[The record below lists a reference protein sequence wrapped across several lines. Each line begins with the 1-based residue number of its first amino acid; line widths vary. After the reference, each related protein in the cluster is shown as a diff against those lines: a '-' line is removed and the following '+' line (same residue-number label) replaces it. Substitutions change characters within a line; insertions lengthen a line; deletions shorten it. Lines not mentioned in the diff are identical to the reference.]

1 MGLIF
6 MALYSYEAFSKD
18 GKKVHGIIDAPSG
31 DALKEQLARQGLF
44 LTKIELSGGTST
56 GGFFARLFAGKV
68 TIKDKIL
75 FTKQLAILL
84 RSGVPILQAI
94 ELLIEQFEGGT
105 RNMLVRIKDD
115 VKEGTSLADAL
126 AKYPKVFENLYVQ
139 LVRAGEATGKL
150 DTILERLTMFLER
163 REAIG
168 KKVKSAMQPIIIQL
182 VVAVLV
188 VLVLVI
194 KVVPDMAKN
203 FASQKAELPWPTQ
216 FILSASH
223 FLLSHAILIIG
234 SVIAVVSGFKLWKS
248 SNVGGRQYDQ
258 LKLSL
263 PLIGRLSQMNA
274 VVQFSYTL
282 GLLLEGGVNIA
293 EALDIVVSV
302 IDNRVLASAL
312 RIARD
317 NIVKEGKIAEYLKQ
331 TKMFPP
337 IAIYL
342 IKTGEETG
350 QLDKM
355 LLTVADN
362 YEKDYVE
369 LIDTL
374 TGLISPVMLIVMAGI
389 VGFIVMAVAM
399 PMMQQM
405 QNIG

>member
-1 MGLIF
+1 

-18 GKKVHGIIDAPSG
+18 GKKVHGAVDAPSAA
-31 DALKEQLARQGLF
+31 ALKEQLARQGLF
-44 LTKIELSGGTST
+44 PTKIELAGGIST
-56 GGFFARLFAGKV
+56 GGFFSRLFEGKV

-75 FTKQLAILL
+75 FTKQLAVLL
-84 RSGVPILQAI
+84 KAGVPILQAI
-94 ELLIEQFEGGT
+94 ELLIEQFEGGAKT
-105 RNMLVRIKDD
+105 MLVRIKDD
-115 VKEGTSLADAL
+115 IKEGTSLADAL
-126 AKYPKVFENLYVQ
+126 AKYPKIFENLYVQ
-139 LVRAGEATGKL
+139 LVRAGESTGKL

-168 KKVKSAMQPIIIQL
+168 KKVKSAMQQPIIQL
-182 VVAVLV
+182 VIAVGVVGVLV
-188 VLVLVI
+188 V
-194 KVVPDMAKN
+194 KVVPSMAKN
-203 FASQKAELPWPTQ
+203 FTEQKIELPWITT
-216 FILSASH
+216 FILSTSD
-223 FLLSHAILIIG
+223 FLIDHYLLIIG
-234 SVIAVVSGFKLWKS
+234 SFIAIISLFKLWKS
-248 SNVGGRQYDQ
+248 SSIGSRQYDQ
-258 LKLSL
+258 LKLKL
-263 PLIGRLSQMNA
+263 PLIKSLSQMNA

-302 IDNRVLASAL
+302 IDNQVLASAL

-369 LIDTL
+369 LMDTL
-374 TGLISPVMLIVMAGI
+374 TGLISPIMLIVMAAV
-389 VGFIVMAVAM
+389 VGVIVMAVAM
-399 PMMQQM
+399 PMMQMLQTSGM
-405 QNIG
+405 

>member
-1 MGLIF
+1 
-6 MALYSYEAFSKD
+6 MALYSYEAFSKE
-18 GKKVHGIIDAPSG
+18 GKRVSGVVDAPSA

-44 LTKIELSGGTST
+44 PTKIEQTSATST
-56 GGFFARLFAGKV
+56 AGFFARLFEKKV

-75 FTKQLAILL
+75 FTKQLGILL

-94 ELLIEQFEGGT
+94 ELLIEQFEGGM

-115 VKEGTSLADAL
+115 VKEGVALADAL
-126 AKYPKVFENLYVQ
+126 QKYPKVFENLYIQ

-150 DTILERLTMFLER
+150 DTILERLTVFLER
-163 REAIG
+163 REAIT
-168 KKVKSAMQPIIIQL
+168 KKVKGALQQPIMQL
-182 VVAVLV
+182 VVAIGVVTVLV
-188 VLVLVI
+188 V

-203 FASQKAELPWPTQ
+203 FASQKKELPGPTE
-216 FILSASH
+216 FILG
-223 FLLSHAILIIG
+223 LSNFIVGHYLAIIG
-234 SVIAVVSGFKLWKS
+234 SLVAVVSLFQFWKS
-248 SNVGGRQYDQ
+248 TAVGGRQYDQ
-258 LKLSL
+258 LKLRL
-263 PLIGRLSQMNA
+263 PLVKNLSQMDA

-293 EALDIVVSV
+293 EALDIVVNV

-312 RIARD
+312 KTARD
-317 NIVKEGKIAEYLKQ
+317 NIVKEGKIAEYLQQ

-342 IKTGEETG
+342 IKTGEQTG

-362 YEKDYVE
+362 NEKDYVE

-374 TGLISPVMLIVMAGI
+374 TGLISPIMLIGMAAI
-389 VGFIVMAVAM
+389 VGFIVVSIAM

-405 QNIG
+405 ENIG

>member
-1 MGLIF
+1 

-18 GKKVHGIIDAPSG
+18 GKKVHGTVDAPSA

-44 LTKIELSGGTST
+44 LTKIELSGGISA
-56 GGFFARLFAGKV
+56 GGFFQRLFEKKV

-75 FTKQLAILL
+75 FTKQLAVLL
-84 RSGVPILQAI
+84 KSGVPILQAI
-94 ELLIEQFEGGT
+94 ELLIEQFEGGV

-115 VKEGTSLADAL
+115 VKEGTALADAL
-126 AKYPKVFENLYVQ
+126 AKYPKVFENLYIQ

-150 DTILERLTMFLER
+150 DIILERLTMFLER

-168 KKVKSAMQPIIIQL
+168 KKVKGAMQQPIIQMVVAAL
-182 VVAVLV
+182 VVVVLV
-188 VLVLVI
+188 V
-194 KVVPDMAKN
+194 KVVPSMAKN
-203 FASQKAELPWPTQ
+203 FTEQKVELPWITQ
-216 FILSASH
+216 FILDLSD
-223 FLLSHAILIIG
+223 FLIDYFVLIIG
-234 SVIAVVSGFKLWKS
+234 ALIAIVSVFKIWKASAVGA
-248 SNVGGRQYDQ
+248 RQYDQ
-258 LKLSL
+258 LKLKL
-263 PLIGRLSQMNA
+263 PLIKNLSQMNA

-302 IDNRVLASAL
+302 IDNRVLADAL
-312 RIARD
+312 RTARD

-355 LLTVADN
+355 LLTVAEN

-369 LIDTL
+369 LIDKV
-374 TGLISPVMLIVMAGI
+374 TGLISPIMLIVMAAV
-389 VGFIVMAVAM
+389 VGVIVMAVAM
-399 PMMQQM
+399 PMMQLLQGSNM
-405 QNIG
+405 

>member
-1 MGLIF
+1 

-18 GKKVHGIIDAPSG
+18 GKKVHGTVDAPSSE
-31 DALKEQLARQGLF
+31 ALKEQLARQGLF
-44 LTKIELSGGTST
+44 LTKIELSGGIST
-56 GGFFARLFAGKV
+56 GNFFQRLFEKKV

-84 RSGVPILQAI
+84 KSGVPILQAI
-94 ELLIEQFEGGT
+94 ELLIEQFEGGART
-105 RNMLVRIKDD
+105 MLVRVKDD
-115 VKEGTSLADAL
+115 VKEGTALADAL
-126 AKYPKVFENLYVQ
+126 AKYPKIFENLYIQ

-150 DTILERLTMFLER
+150 DIILERLTMFLER

-168 KKVKSAMQPIIIQL
+168 KKVSGAMQQPIIQMVVAAL
-182 VVAVLV
+182 VVVVLV
-188 VLVLVI
+188 V
-194 KVVPDMAKN
+194 KVVPSMAKN
-203 FASQKAELPWPTQ
+203 FTEQKVELPWITQ
-216 FILSASH
+216 FILDLSD
-223 FLLSHAILIIG
+223 FLINYFILIIG
-234 SVIAVVSGFKLWKS
+234 ALIAVVSIFKLWKS
-248 SNVGGRQYDQ
+248 SAVGSRQYDQ
-258 LKLSL
+258 LKLKL
-263 PLIGRLSQMNA
+263 PLIKNLSQMNA

-302 IDNRVLASAL
+302 IDNKVLASAL

-355 LLTVADN
+355 LLTVAEN

-369 LIDTL
+369 LIDKV
-374 TGLISPVMLIVMAGI
+374 TGLISPVMLIVMAAV
-389 VGFIVMAVAM
+389 VGVIVMAVAM
-399 PMMQQM
+399 PMMQLLQGSSM
-405 QNIG
+405 